1 VLASPG
7 PVLVDFW
14 APWCKPCERIK
25 PLVRDLAARHAGR
38 VTLGALDVEANPR
51 SAARY
56 DVLTLPTLILFRD
69 GDPVQRV
76 TGAVNADKL
85 ERAMSPH
92 LTSG

>member
-1 VLASPG
+1 MLGRPG

-14 APWCKPCERIK
+14 APWCKPCELLE
-25 PLVRDLAARHAGR
+25 PALRDRARRHAGR
-38 VTLGALDVEANPR
+38 VTLGRLNVDEHPG

-69 GDPVQRV
+69 GAPVKRV
-76 TGAVNADKL
+76 AGAVKAERL

>member
-14 APWCKPCERIK
+14 APWCKPCELVK

-38 VTLGALDVEANPR
+38 VTLGTLNVEAHPR

-76 TGAVNADKL
+76 TGAVKADKL

>member
-1 VLASPG
+1 MLASPG

-14 APWCKPCERIK
+14 APRCKPCELMEPI
-25 PLVRDLAARHAGR
+25 VRELAARHAGR
-38 VTLGALDVEANPR
+38 VTLGTLDVEANPR

-76 TGAVNADKL
+76 TGAVKADKL

-92 LTSG
+92 LTRG